1 MSLVFASTESAYNP
15 EKGDSFLKKCGLVME
30 GTTSG
35 LFFFPGFV
43 FVEEEDFT
51 RLLQSLA
58 SILWM
63 GRRALEVLRVANS
76 QFDVEEEDEDEEGL
90 ALPSA
95 R

>member
-1 MSLVFASTESAYNP
+1 MNLVFTSTESAYNP
-15 EKGDSFLKKCGLVME
+15 EKGDSFLQKCGLVME
-30 GTTSG
+30 QQVACFSR
-35 LFFFPGFV
+35 GFV